1 MSGQEAMMRIHDI
14 LSGKGFDVIHID
26 RSASVR
32 ELVDLLREHNLGAVV
47 VSSDGVAIDGI
58 VSERDVIR
66 SLADGPGVLDGSVA
80 AIMTS
85 DVHTCGLDDSV
96 ESLMSE
102 MTDRRVRHFPV
113 VNHAGSLTGIV
124 SIGDLVKSQI
134 AQLQFERDQLEGY
147 VSG

>member
-1 MSGQEAMMRIHDI
+1 MRIHDI

-26 RSASVR
+26 SGASVR
-32 ELVDLLREHNLGAVV
+32 ALVDLLREHNLGAVV
-47 VSSDGVAIDGI
+47 VSGDGAKIDGI

-66 SLADGPGVLDGSVA
+66 ALADGPAMLDGPVA
-80 AIMTS
+80 SIMTT

-96 ESLMSE
+96 ESLMTE

-113 VNHAGSLTGIV
+113 VNRAGALTGIV

-134 AQLQFERDQLEGY
+134 SQLQFERDQLEGY